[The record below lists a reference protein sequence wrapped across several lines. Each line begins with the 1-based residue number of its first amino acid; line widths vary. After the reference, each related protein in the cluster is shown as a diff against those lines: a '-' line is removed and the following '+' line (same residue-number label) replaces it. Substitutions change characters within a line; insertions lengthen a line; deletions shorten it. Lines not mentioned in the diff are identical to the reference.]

1 QPQAPRRMDEPR
13 PRLRESSGH
22 PVAPWVLTGMG
33 AASLTAF
40 GLLTYWGRQDDQLLV
55 RDCSPDCKPESID
68 HIRNLYLGAK
78 ISLGVGLAALGAAAI
93 VAISNGSSGERE
105 VASSKK
111 PKGLALDVR
120 P

>member
-1 QPQAPRRMDEPR
+1 
-13 PRLRESSGH
+13 
-22 PVAPWVLTGMG
+22 MG

-68 HIRNLYLGAK
+68 HVRNLYLGAK

-93 VAISNGSSGERE
+93 VAISNGSSGERD
-105 VASSKK
+105 VASSK
-111 PKGLALDVR
+111 PRGYALDVR
-120 P
+120 PSASGAVAAVSGSF